1 MVHFVWNY
9 MVHSNPAGVEWTILI
24 VVMVVQGGK
33 HSLPD
38 IAALQMFDCQLLVV
52 HRLQVQHGVDNSL
65 KRLVVVQPGPNRRK
79 YNDINFVPPSWLEID
94 FNSI

>member
-1 MVHFVWNY
+1 MDNSLLAR
-9 MVHSNPAGVEWTILI
+9 MEWLIVI

-79 YNDINFVPPSWLEID
+79 YNDIDFLPPSW
-94 FNSI
+94 SIKN